1 MREEQKIFIEDHEA
15 EEYIT
20 EKYPRLSRAL
30 KFFFPGLAVLGV
42 GWNLEDSN
50 AGVISLGNVS
60 YSLDITYYDSNSR
73 YKVTRRQGQD
83 VLIIK
88 LVKYWVIHQPA
99 NFSLDDSE
107 VSIYVYQNNQ
117 RKNIIRKYENTWEKV
132 MEGDVSEAEDFLGI
146 RVSS

>member
-1 MREEQKIFIEDHEA
+1 MREDQKIFIEDHEA

-20 EKYPRLSRAL
+20 EKYPRLSYAL
-30 KFFFPGLAVLGV
+30 KFFFPGLAVSGV

-60 YSLDITYYDSNSR
+60 YSLDITHYDSNSR

-99 NFSLDDSE
+99 NFSSDDSE
-107 VSIYVYQNNQ
+107 VSIYVY
-117 RKNIIRKYENTWEKV
+117 
-132 MEGDVSEAEDFLGI
+132 
-146 RVSS
+146 